1 MRRQTHAPWI
11 NNRRDHHRIV
21 NARLPDDSNTLVLMK
36 HSGRMGFFR
45 IELFMNFAASV
56 IGRRW

>member
-21 NARLPDDSNTLVLMK
+21 MLGSRMTRTRWFLMK
-36 HSGRMGFFR
+36 HSGRMGF
-45 IELFMNFAASV
+45 ELFMNFAASV